1 MILAWCLQ
9 KILIYDYDDDDEMIF
24 FFFFFFLSMD

>member
-24 FFFFFFLSMD
+24 FFFFFLSMD